1 MPSLRAEFQLS
12 FIQVGLLLSIPS
24 LVNTFLEPL
33 IMLLGDTR
41 FRKYLVV
48 GGGVAVAAASFVFGS
63 AWAFPVLL
71 AGEILFHPASAAFV
85 SLSQATL
92 MDLSPGRQE
101 KSMARWTVAGSLGN
115 LLGPLM
121 LAGGLALRIG
131 WRWMYLAFGAAGILL
146 VILTARKPF
155 PLRALQGVDLKGE
168 LIDILKGAWDALRNL
183 RLLRW
188 IVLLELADLLLDV
201 FTGFL
206 ALYFT
211 ETQGFSAAQAG
222 LVMSVY
228 IASSLAADFL
238 VIYLLDRIPGRR
250 LVRITSAI
258 MLFAYPLFLLAPWIW
273 LKLALLL
280 LMPFCHMGWYP
291 VLEGS
296 AYAEIPG
303 RSATVKVVGSLGGLL
318 AAGLVFLVS
327 AAAQTF
333 SLSTAMWLLLLGPL
347 ALVIGFHSKSSSN
360 N

>member
-1 MPSLRAEFQLS
+1 MPSLRAEFNLS
-12 FIQVGLLLSIPS
+12 FIQVGLLLSVPI
-24 LVNTFLEPL
+24 LANTFLEPL

-48 GGGVAVAAASFVFGS
+48 AGGIGMAVASIVFGS

-101 KSMARWTVAGSLGN
+101 KSMARWTAAGSLGN
-115 LLGPLM
+115 LLGPLI
-121 LAGGLALRIG
+121 LADGLALSFG

-146 VILTARKPF
+146 VLLAARKPF
-155 PLRALQGVDLKGE
+155 PLRATNGPDLKGE
-168 LIDILKGAWDALRNL
+168 LIDILKSVWDALRNL

-188 IVLLELADLLLDV
+188 IILLELADLLLDV
-201 FTGFL
+201 FTSFL

-222 LVMSVY
+222 LVMGVY
-228 IASSLAADFL
+228 IAASLAADFL

-258 MLFAYPLFLLAPWIW
+258 MLVAYPLFLLAPWTW
-273 LKLALLL
+273 LKLVL
-280 LMPFCHMGWYP
+280 LMVLPFCHMGWYP

-318 AAGLVFLVS
+318 AAGLAFAVS
-327 AAAQTF
+327 AAAQAFT
-333 SLSTAMWLLLLGPL
+333 LSTAMWLLLLGPL
-347 ALVIGFHSKSSSN
+347 ALVIGCRHQPSPN
-360 N
+360 E